1 MNQAQTAF
9 LMRTSPRYI
18 WWEPPE
24 EAVALPGRL
33 IARIMDIGLLEDI
46 RELLVL
52 FSTEELVSI
61 LRCAEVGQFRN
72 RSWHFWHYY
81 LTDCALGE
89 VPPIPRKRI
98 LHA

>member
-1 MNQAQTAF
+1 
-9 LMRTSPRYI
+9 MRTSPRYI
-18 WWEPPE
+18 WWESPE
-24 EAVALPGRL
+24 EAVALPDRV

-46 RELLVL
+46 RGLLEL
-52 FSTEELVSI
+52 FSTEELIGVLQS
-61 LRCAEVGQFRN
+61 AEVGQFRD

-89 VPPIPRKRI
+89 VPPIPLKRI